1 MKRLLCIIALLCLG
15 ASCARA
21 QEARG
26 DAAREVRSQRA
37 NQPHAKIIVD
47 DEHSPLKKS
56 SPFPEIA
63 LRGLDNSGDIC
74 RSMESY
80 RMQHSSEEFEQA
92 VHDWYDEYDQ
102 LVGRYLREQALT
114 RDRQGDDDSYSDRD
128 YDDYGQLLRR
138 RADEAERR
146 RLASSAKHDS

>member
-1 MKRLLCIIALLCLG
+1 
-15 ASCARA
+15 
-21 QEARG
+21 
-26 DAAREVRSQRA
+26 
-37 NQPHAKIIVD
+37 
-47 DEHSPLKKS
+47 
-56 SPFPEIA
+56 
-63 LRGLDNSGDIC
+63 
-74 RSMESY
+74 
-80 RMQHSSEEFEQA
+80 MQHSSEEFEQA